1 MEFIQGTVKSIAQN
15 RFRDRIMTQRTE
27 RVIEGHYYQRRKM
40 NYVENSDWEN
50 GSLQGVLFC
59 FIVGFFFFFFLF

>member
-1 MEFIQGTVKSIAQN
+1 
-15 RFRDRIMTQRTE
+15 MTQRTE
-27 RVIEGHYYQRRKM
+27 RVIEGHYYQRQKM

-59 FIVGFFFFFFLF
+59 FIVGFFFFFFFFFWSF